1 MEWFDWVVLG
11 ATVVLA
17 ALSVWIGSSV
27 VRGMWDYILVS
38 LLWAMVGAAWSATVL
53 LRTTDRVARIGVVAL
68 LIGSLIT
75 VMMFGPVTA
84 LIYSDRTDWLVV
96 GLLVIVPVGLI
107 LVRQRPIRLV
117 WFVAPVIVVASA
129 ALVLSGVPGSLRFA
143 AAEPELTRYVLSL
156 DQGAEVPDY
165 DEPVLV
171 AGIPVFE
178 VIRQDGQVLLV
189 TGFIGILGDD
199 PAGLAYVPAGTPDG
213 VGWEHI
219 RGPWYGWMPLGYVSE

>member
-1 MEWFDWVVLG
+1 M
-11 ATVVLA
+11 
-17 ALSVWIGSSV
+17 
-27 VRGMWDYILVS
+27 
-38 LLWAMVGAAWSATVL
+38 
-53 LRTTDRVARIGVVAL
+53 
-68 LIGSLIT
+68 
-75 VMMFGPVTA
+75 
-84 LIYSDRTDWLVV
+84 
-96 GLLVIVPVGLI
+96 
-107 LVRQRPIRLV
+107 

-219 RGPWYGWMPLGYVSE
+219 RGPWYSWIPLGYVSE